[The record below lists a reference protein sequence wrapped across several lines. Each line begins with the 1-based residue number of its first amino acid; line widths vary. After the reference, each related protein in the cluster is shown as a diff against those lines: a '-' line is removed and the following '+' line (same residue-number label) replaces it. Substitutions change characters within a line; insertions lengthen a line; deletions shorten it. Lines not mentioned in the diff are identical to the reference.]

1 MIIELLVIALVVLVV
16 TKYCNK
22 LMVHI
27 GYYIMLKIENRRRKR
42 LGIEELKY
50 DLPFY
55 KEDEKEE

>member
-1 MIIELLVIALVVLVV
+1 MTVKLLVIVLVVLVL

-22 LMVHI
+22 LMTHV
-27 GYYIMLKIENRRRKR
+27 GYYILLKIENRRRKR
-42 LGIEELKY
+42 LGVEELKY